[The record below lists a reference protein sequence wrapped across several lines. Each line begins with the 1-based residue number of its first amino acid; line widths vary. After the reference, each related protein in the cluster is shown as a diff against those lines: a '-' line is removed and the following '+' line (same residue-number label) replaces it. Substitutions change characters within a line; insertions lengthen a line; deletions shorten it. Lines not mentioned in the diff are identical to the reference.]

1 MSLARTLAVTLAG
14 LEGHLVD
21 VEAHASPG
29 LPGFTLVGLPDAA
42 VRESRERVRAALTT
56 CGVTWGEQRLTVNLS
71 PADVRKSGTGFDLA
85 LALSVLGA
93 RGLLPARALTALER
107 TVHIGELGL
116 DGSVHPV
123 RGILPAV
130 RAAVEAGAP
139 DVVVAA
145 PAAREAAL
153 VPGARVRAVGHV
165 GELVEDYG
173 GRLPRRARALTGRA
187 RPHGAASRVPGPPY
201 RGADGRPGRRRR
213 PGRGPPRP
221 RGRGRG
227 RPPPPSRGPA
237 RRRQDHA
244 RRAPPFHPAAVGR

>member
-93 RGLLPARALTALER
+93 RSLLPARALTALER

-173 GRLPRRARALTGRA
+173 GRLPRRAPARTASSLA
-187 RPHGAASRVPGPPY
+187 RPRTAVP
-201 RGADGRPGRRRR
+201 RSGRPTWPTSSARSR
-213 PGRGPPRP
+213 PATPSRSRP
-221 RGRGRG
+221 RAATTSFSWA
-227 RPPPPSRGPA
+227 RPAPA
-237 RRRQDHA
+237 RPCSPSASLPSCRRWTL
-244 RRAPPFHPAAVGR
+244 RTP